1 MELKALN
8 VSRIEDSDSKSE
20 EPEEL
25 VDLLLIMATSYYT
38 LPQKSVSTKDIEGGT
53 NQKGHK

>member
-1 MELKALN
+1 MLAELKTVTA
-8 VSRIEDSDSKSE
+8 KSE